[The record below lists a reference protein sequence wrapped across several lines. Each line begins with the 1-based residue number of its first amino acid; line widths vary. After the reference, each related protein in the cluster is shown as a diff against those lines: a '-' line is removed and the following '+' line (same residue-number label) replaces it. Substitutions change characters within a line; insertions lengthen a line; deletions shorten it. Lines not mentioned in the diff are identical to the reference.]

1 MLALKA
7 EFKAANGVDWV
18 PEGGA
23 AAPRT
28 SRPSPPADSKP
39 KKSEKVRLNMTSV
52 FSRIYCKSFIF
63 FQKEEKKKEPKKV
76 VEKEESSGLKKQTR
90 LGLEFKK
97 EENLPEWYSQV
108 IHIYFW
114 WLHVVN

>member
-1 MLALKA
+1 M
-7 EFKAANGVDWV
+7 
-18 PEGGA
+18 
-23 AAPRT
+23 
-28 SRPSPPADSKP
+28 
-39 KKSEKVRLNMTSV
+39 
-52 FSRIYCKSFIF
+52 F

-108 IHIYFW
+108 MYIYFC
-114 WLHVVN
+114 